1 MTNPLLKFFSAESAL
16 GRAKAEGPL
25 PDNEVLLRNTLGIAW
40 PAVVESLLLA
50 IVGFIDTMMVSTL
63 GDTAVAAVGL
73 TQQPKMLSL
82 AVFFGLSPAVAA
94 LVARR
99 RGENDRDSAIRV
111 LRMAICLATVLC
123 TIITFVFFRYADAI
137 ISFAGSQDDTHEL
150 AVSYFKIIIG
160 GMFFNVLTYTIN
172 SAQRGAGN
180 TRITL
185 VTNIASNGVNIIF
198 NYLLING
205 KFGFPK
211 LGVAGAAYAT
221 VLGTIVALIL
231 AVISVMKP
239 DGYLYL
245 AQRSVAG
252 MYEKRSFRSLMSL
265 FSSTMIEQVFMRI
278 GFFVYAKIVAGL
290 GTMPLTIHQIGMNVL
305 NIPFAAG
312 DGLSSAAV
320 ALVGRSLGEKR
331 KDLAKI
337 YGSFCQR
344 CGVILS
350 LIISLIFV
358 FFGQGIYGLFS
369 STPEVLET
377 GGIIMKLMCV
387 VVWLQV
393 SQVIFSGCLRGS
405 GDTKYTAFVS
415 CLSITVL
422 RPIIAYAAC
431 YIFDFGIIG
440 AWCGLALD
448 QFIRFALTGIR
459 FYGGKWAHIEI

>member
-1 MTNPLLKFFSAESAL
+1 MTNPLLKFFSAKSAL
-16 GRAKAEGPL
+16 GKAPAEGPL
-25 PDNEVLLRNTLGIAW
+25 PDDEVLLRNTISIAW

-50 IVGFIDTMMVSTL
+50 VVGLIDTMMVSTL

-73 TQQPKMLSL
+73 TQQPKLLTL

-99 RGENDRDSAIRV
+99 RGEGDRESAIRV
-111 LRMAICLATVLC
+111 LRMALCLASVLC
-123 TIITFVFFRYADAI
+123 IVITFVFYRYADAI

-150 AVSYFKIIIG
+150 AVTYFKIIVG

-180 TRITL
+180 TRVTL
-185 VTNIASNGVNIIF
+185 VTNIVSNGVNIIF

-205 KFGFPK
+205 KMGFPK

-221 VLGTIVALIL
+221 VLGTIVALVV
-231 AVISVMKP
+231 AVMSIMNP

-245 AQRSVAG
+245 PLHSAKG
-252 MYEKRSFRSLMSL
+252 IYEKRSFRSLMSL
-265 FSSTMIEQVFMRI
+265 FSSTMIEQIFMRI

-290 GTMPLTIHQIGMNVL
+290 GTIPFTIHQIGMNVL

-312 DGLSSAAV
+312 DGLASASV
-320 ALVGRSLGEKR
+320 ALIGRSLGEKR
-331 KDLAKI
+331 KDVAKI

-344 CGVILS
+344 CGVIMS
-350 LIISLIFV
+350 LFISLIFV
-358 FFGQGIYGLFS
+358 FFGHSIYGLFS
-369 STPEVLET
+369 STPEVLDT
-377 GGIIMKLMCV
+377 GEIIMKIMCV
-387 VVWLQV
+387 VVWLQI

-415 CLSITVL
+415 CLSIAIL

-431 YIFDFGIIG
+431 YVFDFGIVG
-440 AWCGLALD
+440 AWCGLVLD
-448 QFIRFALTGIR
+448 QLIRFSLTGIR
-459 FYGGKWAHIEI
+459 FYSGKWAHIEI